1 MASGQ
6 VGRLEVGASGSSAL
20 AKPLYLQR
28 LERSLRLDGFLRQTA
43 DIFNGDITRYVAV
56 NIDLQLNVLEDFVQD
71 VLPGISTCF
80 LERFCF
86 FLFVIRYYVAALV
99 GYCVVPSHRTFK
111 MLRMLL

>member
-56 NIDLQLNVLEDFVQD
+56 NTDLQLNKLVDCVQE
-71 VLPGISTCF
+71 VFPGISTCF
-80 LERFCF
+80 LERFLF
-86 FLFVIRYYVAALV
+86 FLVHYYYYVTALV
-99 GYCVVPSHRTFK
+99 GYCIVPSHRTFK

>member
-43 DIFNGDITRYVAV
+43 DVFNGDITRYVAV
-56 NIDLQLNVLEDFVQD
+56 NIELQLDMLEE
-71 VLPGISTCF
+71 VLPGSGTCF
-80 LERFCF
+80 LKMFLVF
-86 FLFVIRYYVAALV
+86 FLFIIIIW
-99 GYCVVPSHRTFK
+99 
-111 MLRMLL
+111 LL

>member
-43 DIFNGDITRYVAV
+43 DIFNGDITRYSSSKFT
-56 NIDLQLNVLEDFVQD
+56 LL
-71 VLPGISTCF
+71 
-80 LERFCF
+80 
-86 FLFVIRYYVAALV
+86 LFIM
-99 GYCVVPSHRTFK
+99 GCP
-111 MLRMLL
+111 